1 MPMPPNCNEQHT
13 NTGSQCNQQ
22 HHHKHVAVPHPQAPN
37 MTRAS
42 AKPTRPTRSN
52 NRNPQKANMKRPCT
66 EKIAPIQVRVYTTAG
81 NLVAD
86 LHLDEPIVVRKLKNK
101 LVPTLGV
108 SKYRQTLIQDTRV
121 LNDND
126 KIRKTARLQVV
137 LLNYIPTSTD
147 NIRQLI
153 DASFENSESEVEEL
167 LSKPQDVNAC
177 LPSTA
182 YPNTANG
189 TTTALQAAA
198 SANNTHILKVLFQAH
213 ADVNRNGNDRALSHA
228 ANQNAEE
235 TARILLQHR
244 ANPNA
249 AGPNGYTAL
258 LCAVAGGH
266 HALATLILAAR
277 ANPNQGNDTTRTPF
291 GVACHNNDEEM
302 ATTLLLARSHVH
314 TPRHPPPHYQYN
326 TTALCAAASANCVS
340 GLKHLLETSIH
351 IDSQLDAP
359 PLWYA
364 TWNGRTEVIDFLLE
378 QKANAKQRL
387 LHGGTA
393 LSAAAF
399 QGHNTILQKL
409 LHHCKLQSE
418 EDATILQEPLQLAM
432 WSNRPETAKLL
443 IDARANPSDTQ
454 SNETLFRIRQL
465 RRYQYTWPLEALLP
479 TIDKL
484 SLYQY
489 LQDSQTQAQNPATS
503 DSSSEQEQEPCPP
516 S

>member
-1 MPMPPNCNEQHT
+1 MPMPPNCNEQHA
-13 NTGSQCNQQ
+13 NTGSQCSQQ

-42 AKPTRPTRSN
+42 AKPTRLTRSN

-101 LVPTLGV
+101 LVPVLGV
-108 SKYRQTLIQDTRV
+108 SKYRQTLLQDTRV

-126 KIRKTARLQVV
+126 KIRKTARLHFV

-167 LSKPQDVNAC
+167 LSKPQGVNAC

-228 ANQNAEE
+228 ANQNVEE
-235 TARILLQHR
+235 AARILLQHR
-244 ANPNA
+244 ANPNT
-249 AGPNGYTAL
+249 AGRNGHTAL
-258 LCAVAGGH
+258 LYAVAGGH

-351 IDSQLDAP
+351 IDSQVDAP
-359 PLWYA
+359 ALWYA
-364 TWNGRTEVIDFLLE
+364 TWNGRTEAIDFLPLPGFPRE
-378 QKANAKQRL
+378 GPGEGGPLRAPPGGGADRL
-387 LHGGTA
+387 PAVCTQMAPEVTPGG
-393 LSAAAF
+393 
-399 QGHNTILQKL
+399 QGDPQAPAPHLG
-409 LHHCKLQSE
+409 E
-418 EDATILQEPLQLAM
+418 V
-432 WSNRPETAKLL
+432 
-443 IDARANPSDTQ
+443 ARARRASQGCPSRRGV
-454 SNETLFRIRQL
+454 ERL
-465 RRYQYTWPLEALLP
+465 RHGHRPLGHAG
-479 TIDKL
+479 
-484 SLYQY
+484 
-489 LQDSQTQAQNPATS
+489 
-503 DSSSEQEQEPCPP
+503 PP
-516 S
+516 STPSWARATK